1 MCVPK
6 VAGSGPSPPALLLL
20 TGALPLPKGCFLL
33 RPLCTEPTAIPR
45 PTCKGRGQS
54 ISSPA
59 ATSAARCRGFPGLQA
74 AGGDPGPR
82 PAQRRPNHSW
92 WQPGGLSPCSSPAQA
107 ARPSEA
113 DPAAAALLEMSSVPL
128 GRAANLWRAEPIR
141 CLPSRMGF
149 MREARSGCARGR
161 RMGRGPPVS
170 PRRIR
175 GAQGGRG
182 AGKGLLQGVT
192 GFSGMR
198 EGERAKP
205 SAASRDPG
213 ALAGCRLCPPRAPL
227 PPCHPGAGGG
237 TSLCPNALRPG
248 AGTAAA
254 PVPPPKRAA
263 RRLVV
268 KVKLS

>member
-1 MCVPK
+1 M
-6 VAGSGPSPPALLLL
+6 PPQQDGIYAR
-20 TGALPLPKGCFLL
+20 G
-33 RPLCTEPTAIPR
+33 EEWV
-45 PTCKGRGQS
+45 CKGKEDGQGA
-54 ISSPA
+54 SSEPQED
-59 ATSAARCRGFPGLQA
+59 SG
-74 AGGDPGPR
+74 
-82 PAQRRPNHSW
+82 
-92 WQPGGLSPCSSPAQA
+92 SP
-107 ARPSEA
+107 
-113 DPAAAALLEMSSVPL
+113 
-128 GRAANLWRAEPIR
+128 
-141 CLPSRMGF
+141 
-149 MREARSGCARGR
+149 
-161 RMGRGPPVS
+161 
-170 PRRIR
+170 
-175 GAQGGRG
+175 GGRG

-213 ALAGCRLCPPRAPL
+213 ALAGCRLCPPHAPL

-263 RRLVV
+263 GRLTV